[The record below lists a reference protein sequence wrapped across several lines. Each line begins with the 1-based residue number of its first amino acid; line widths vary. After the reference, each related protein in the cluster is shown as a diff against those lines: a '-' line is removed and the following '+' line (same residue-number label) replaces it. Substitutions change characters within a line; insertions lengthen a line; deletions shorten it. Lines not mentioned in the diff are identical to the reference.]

1 MTNKKLI
8 KLIYSV
14 FFLAGMVG
22 IILFVINVVT
32 DYKTYTDS
40 EIVKANVI
48 NVSGTKNG
56 MLDVK
61 YQYNYGGK
69 KYEENVRQSVGEIRA
84 GDEKEIRIRKSIPKK
99 IIITTITT
107 VICNNIA
114 FALSLFA
121 SLATIVLLFGLAK
134 KKAEATACVG
144 AVAKMCKEK
153 IRCRRVTV
161 CRKKKSARKE

>member
-8 KLIYSV
+8 KLICSV

-32 DYKTYTDS
+32 DYRTYTDS

-84 GDEKEIRIRKSIPKK
+84 GDEKEIRIRKSIPEK
-99 IIITTITT
+99 IITITMKT
-107 VICNNIA
+107 AICNIIA
-114 FALSLFA
+114 FTLCFIA
-121 SLATIVLLFGLAK
+121 SLGVLL
-134 KKAEATACVG
+134 
-144 AVAKMCKEK
+144 AVVWLDEE
-153 IRCRRVTV
+153 RRGE
-161 CRKKKSARKE
+161 RF

>member
-1 MTNKKLI
+1 
-8 KLIYSV
+8 
-14 FFLAGMVG
+14 MVG

-48 NVSGTKNG
+48 NVSGRKNG

-114 FALSLFA
+114 FALSLFC
-121 SLATIVLLFGLAK
+121 VFGDDSFVVWL
-134 KKAEATACVG
+134 G
-144 AVAKMCKEK
+144 KEK
-153 IRCRRVTV
+153 SRR
-161 CRKKKSARKE
+161 RF

>member
-8 KLIYSV
+8 KLICSV
-14 FFLAGMVG
+14 FFLAGIVG

-32 DYKTYTDS
+32 DYRTYTDS

-48 NVSGTKNG
+48 NVSGMKNG

-69 KYEENVRQSVGEIRA
+69 KYEESARQSVGEIKA

-107 VICNNIA
+107 VICYNIFFA
-114 FALSLFA
+114 FC
-121 SLATIVLLFGLAK
+121 IFGNDSFVVWFG
-134 KKAEATACVG
+134 E
-144 AVAKMCKEK
+144 EK
-153 IRCRRVTV
+153 SGRRF
-161 CRKKKSARKE
+161 

>member
-1 MTNKKLI
+1 MTNKNTTKETRKTRKSFTPI
-8 KLIYSV
+8 KLICTI
-14 FFLAGMVG
+14 FFLVG
-22 IILFVINVVT
+22 VIIFVISVVT
-32 DYKTYTDS
+32 NYKTYTDS

-134 KKAEATACVG
+134 KKAE
-144 AVAKMCKEK
+144 EDSD
-153 IRCRRVTV
+153 I
-161 CRKKKSARKE
+161 EI

>member
-1 MTNKKLI
+1 MTNKNTTKKTRKARKNFPLI
-8 KLIYSV
+8 KFICTI
-14 FFLAGMVG
+14 FFFVG
-22 IILFVINVVT
+22 TILFVINAVT
-32 DYKTYTDS
+32 DYKTYTNS

-69 KYEENVRQSVGEIRA
+69 KYEESARQSVGEIKA

-107 VICNNIA
+107 VICYNISFA
-114 FALSLFA
+114 FC
-121 SLATIVLLFGLAK
+121 IFGNDSFVVWFG
-134 KKAEATACVG
+134 E
-144 AVAKMCKEK
+144 EK
-153 IRCRRVTV
+153 SGRRF
-161 CRKKKSARKE
+161 